1 MEVFK
6 INTALFSDHTD
17 MLLKILDDSD
27 ISFQEKTYRKKEL
40 LDIYNNMVKT
50 NTINN
55 TYYNISHEIRSL
67 EFLSKYPNMVIA
79 SDHLSK
85 PGFDFQIY
93 DNYLVECVCSSSG
106 DEKKNGLDQFHGS
119 GVFDYGKKEQ
129 IILTRLT
136 QSLREKRDFYRNHLS
151 NGIIKQNDPYIVFL
165 ALGNLTYGTFTEK
178 YGFMLNKILFG
189 VGHDV
194 LYIDRK
200 TNKYVKM
207 DYSHN
212 IFISNHNGSKI
223 DCNIFVHQDYSCIS
237 AILFTTANLDE
248 HYTRDNTFLF
258 INPYAKNK
266 IFANR
271 FSNLIYWKSY
281 KEIDGIKYY
290 PRYKGINLNDKLSKK
305 YF

>member
-1 MEVFK
+1 
-6 INTALFSDHTD
+6 
-17 MLLKILDDSD
+17 MLLKILDHSD
-27 ISFQEKTYRKKEL
+27 ISSQEKNYRKKEL
-40 LDIYNNMVKT
+40 LEIYNNMVKT
-50 NTINN
+50 NIIDN

-67 EFLSKYPNMVIA
+67 EFLSKYPNMIIA
-79 SDHLSK
+79 QDHLSK
-85 PGFDFQIY
+85 PGCDFQIY

-136 QSLREKRDFYRNHLS
+136 QSLKEKKDFYDSHISDNVI
-151 NGIIKQNDPYIVFL
+151 NPDKPYIVFL
-165 ALGNLTYGTFTEK
+165 SLGNLTYGTFAGK
-178 YGFMLNKILFG
+178 YGFILNKILFG

-200 TNKYVKM
+200 TNKYVKTE
-207 DYSHN
+207 YSHN
-212 IFISNHNGSKI
+212 IAINNHNGSKI
-223 DCNIFVHQDYSCIS
+223 DCNIFINQEYSCIS

-248 HYTRDNTFLF
+248 HYTHNNTFLF

-266 IFANR
+266 IFAKR
-271 FSNLIYWKSY
+271 FNNMIYWKSHT
-281 KEIDGIKYY
+281 EVDGIKYY
-290 PRYKGINLNDKLSKK
+290 PRYNGKNLNNNLAKK